1 MDFCDKNSKSMIKLS
16 CVLIGFSISLMGC
29 AELNDFPMDQSYQQ
43 VKQLQIL
50 DMGAPER
57 NEGIVG
63 TLDGQY
69 GERVMKAYRESNYP
83 PKHARGHIAVK
94 VD

>member
-1 MDFCDKNSKSMIKLS
+1 MSKRTFILCLMG
-16 CVLIGFSISLMGC
+16 VSLFGC
-29 AELNDFPMDQSYQQ
+29 AELNDFPMDKSYLQ

-50 DMGAPER
+50 DMDAPER

-69 GERVMKAYRESNYP
+69 GEQVIKAYRESHYP
-83 PKHARGHIAVK
+83 PKRAREHINIK